1 MSIFTDDIFT
11 QDPLAS
17 IIEEKTIQLKEGER
31 RTVSIL
37 FADLKG
43 FTAMSEMLDP
53 ELVQST
59 IDKIMSV
66 FTKVIKNHGG
76 YVDKYSGDE
85 VMALFGAKVAS
96 EVDTERAIRAGLQM
110 LENLNKFNQYMKT
123 QKEFSGIDKPLAIRI
138 GINTGLVTTG
148 KIGEGREGDFTVYGD
163 SVNLASRLESN
174 APVNSIMVPESIEKM
189 LVDHFEFLDQGN
201 IKVKGKTDPISVFTV
216 GKIKDSTSVVEVNY
230 LTKFVGRE
238 EELTEL
244 KTSYQIAIDNIGKDE
259 SCSAIIAIRASA
271 GIGKTRL
278 VHEFIFQSLS
288 NSSTSKY
295 LSIGKATNV
304 TGQPFFTF
312 LSLFRHYFHI
322 SEIDSS
328 IVIAE
333 KIKNGYNKLGEHF
346 EEKDREILSES
357 KPMIGFLFGLLSD
370 DGRLNN
376 KGKDLQ
382 SHIHIA
388 IFQLLRCMTLRCNQ
402 SSIPMV
408 FILED
413 LHWIDDA
420 SLEALKFII
429 TGFSDL

>member
-17 IIEEKTIQLKEGER
+17 VIEEKTIQLKEGER

-148 KIGEGREGDFTVYGD
+148 KIGEV
-163 SVNLASRLESN
+163 RL
-174 APVNSIMVPESIEKM
+174 
-189 LVDHFEFLDQGN
+189 
-201 IKVKGKTDPISVFTV
+201 
-216 GKIKDSTSVVEVNY
+216 
-230 LTKFVGRE
+230 
-238 EELTEL
+238 
-244 KTSYQIAIDNIGKDE
+244 
-259 SCSAIIAIRASA
+259 
-271 GIGKTRL
+271 
-278 VHEFIFQSLS
+278 
-288 NSSTSKY
+288 
-295 LSIGKATNV
+295 
-304 TGQPFFTF
+304 
-312 LSLFRHYFHI
+312 
-322 SEIDSS
+322 
-328 IVIAE
+328 
-333 KIKNGYNKLGEHF
+333 
-346 EEKDREILSES
+346 
-357 KPMIGFLFGLLSD
+357 
-370 DGRLNN
+370 
-376 KGKDLQ
+376 
-382 SHIHIA
+382 
-388 IFQLLRCMTLRCNQ
+388 
-402 SSIPMV
+402 
-408 FILED
+408 
-413 LHWIDDA
+413 
-420 SLEALKFII
+420 
-429 TGFSDL
+429 

>member
-17 IIEEKTIQLKEGER
+17 VIEAKSIQLKEGER
-31 RTVSIL
+31 RRVSIL

-123 QKEFSGIDKPLAIRI
+123 QKEYSAIDKPLAIRI

-174 APVNSIMVPESIEKM
+174 APVNSIIVPESIEKM

-201 IKVKGKTDPISVFTV
+201 IKVKGKTDPIAV
-216 GKIKDSTSVVEVNY
+216 
-230 LTKFVGRE
+230 
-238 EELTEL
+238 
-244 KTSYQIAIDNIGKDE
+244 KT
-259 SCSAIIAIRASA
+259 
-271 GIGKTRL
+271 
-278 VHEFIFQSLS
+278 FM
-288 NSSTSKY
+288 
-295 LSIGKATNV
+295 V
-304 TGQPFFTF
+304 T
-312 LSLFRHYFHI
+312 
-322 SEIDSS
+322 
-328 IVIAE
+328 
-333 KIKNGYNKLGEHF
+333 
-346 EEKDREILSES
+346 IL
-357 KPMIGFLFGLLSD
+357 
-370 DGRLNN
+370 
-376 KGKDLQ
+376 
-382 SHIHIA
+382 
-388 IFQLLRCMTLRCNQ
+388 QLL
-402 SSIPMV
+402 
-408 FILED
+408 
-413 LHWIDDA
+413 
-420 SLEALKFII
+420 
-429 TGFSDL
+429 